1 MRIGQVARR
10 TGLSVATI
18 RYYERL
24 GLVPEVSRSS
34 AGYRQFDG
42 ATIRRL
48 RFVRRARALGFTL
61 EEIRALLELRLDDS
75 ATTADV
81 RQRAGARLD
90 DIEARIAD
98 LERMRDALRELTSSC
113 CRDGPAR
120 ECPILEALEGVEA
133 DPGG

>member
-18 RYYERL
+18 RFYERL
-24 GLVPEVSRSS
+24 GLVPEIPRSS

-42 ATIRRL
+42 ELIRRL

-98 LERMRDALRELTSSC
+98 LERMRDTLRELTRTCS
-113 CRDGPAR
+113 RDGPTR
-120 ECPILEALEGVEA
+120 ECPILEALERVEG
-133 DPGG
+133 DQGG